1 LIFDLWHKL
10 KAHKRKL
17 KPRWIILPSFSA
29 FFFATT
35 LELPTYAIGNEL
47 AGRFVG
53 MRNLHI
59 SFWCFFSTIIA
70 LVLSEMCLHL
80 HTYGRK

>member
-1 LIFDLWHKL
+1 MAQIKSPKEKI
-10 KAHKRKL
+10 KATLDHFAQFFCL
-17 KPRWIILPSFSA
+17 
-29 FFFATT
+29 FFATT